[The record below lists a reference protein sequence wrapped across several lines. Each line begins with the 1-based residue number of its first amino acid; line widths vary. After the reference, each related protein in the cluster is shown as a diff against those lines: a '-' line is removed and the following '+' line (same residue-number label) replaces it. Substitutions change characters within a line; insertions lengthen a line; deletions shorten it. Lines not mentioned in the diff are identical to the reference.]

1 MPQTRPNTPTVEPI
15 PTVPMKS
22 MLNKKETQET
32 RTSSDE
38 AIKSYFEREF
48 GIDLTDSG
56 TRSARGISEL
66 LRQRSMTT
74 EKLMH
79 IVDSERGS
87 VRASSLVFE
96 GKTDSDTERG
106 SPCLR

>member
-1 MPQTRPNTPTVEPI
+1 
-15 PTVPMKS
+15 MKS